1 MGNRTQDGGLLQQ
14 NCRPEWPPWTC
25 VAANVCGLCS
35 TTLWFLVLLPQVWKN
50 FRRKSVVGLS
60 ILWANANF
68 TASLVNLCFV
78 YGYAKIPLY
87 GRINSVYM
95 PILEFT
101 ILVQFWIYG
110 DHYNKRHKIAYLIF
124 CVCMWTT
131 LLSLNL
137 GLKLFPYIQW
147 VAIGLWCVETFP
159 QVFLNFKL
167 RSTMGQSTRSVIIA
181 SIGKMTDFLSTY
193 GLLMPIQYV
202 VMIYFSSSVNYVNVI
217 QVVWFHGRK
226 PNFSRDEPPGTVQ
239 YNEFRDDE
247 VDESSTAETNLLC
260 SSNSGRPSLDF
271 KTKRA
276 IQYSLITLLTCFL
289 GLFAYGIVWAT
300 DSYYAIVAPCTLVA
314 VTGFAFLLY
323 NRAWRS
329 DSVV

>member
-1 MGNRTQDGGLLQQ
+1 
-14 NCRPEWPPWTC
+14 
-25 VAANVCGLCS
+25 
-35 TTLWFLVLLPQVWKN
+35 
-50 FRRKSVVGLS
+50 
-60 ILWANANF
+60 
-68 TASLVNLCFV
+68 
-78 YGYAKIPLY
+78 
-87 GRINSVYM
+87 
-95 PILEFT
+95 
-101 ILVQFWIYG
+101 
-110 DHYNKRHKIAYLIF
+110 
-124 CVCMWTT
+124 
-131 LLSLNL
+131 
-137 GLKLFPYIQW
+137 
-147 VAIGLWCVETFP
+147 
-159 QVFLNFKL
+159 
-167 RSTMGQSTRSVIIA
+167 MGQSTRSVIIA

-276 IQYSLITLLTCFL
+276 IQYSLITLFTCFL

-300 DSYYAIVAPCTLVA
+300 DSHYAIVAPCTLVA

>member
-1 MGNRTQDGGLLQQ
+1 
-14 NCRPEWPPWTC
+14 
-25 VAANVCGLCS
+25 
-35 TTLWFLVLLPQVWKN
+35 
-50 FRRKSVVGLS
+50 
-60 ILWANANF
+60 
-68 TASLVNLCFV
+68 
-78 YGYAKIPLY
+78 
-87 GRINSVYM
+87 
-95 PILEFT
+95 
-101 ILVQFWIYG
+101 
-110 DHYNKRHKIAYLIF
+110 
-124 CVCMWTT
+124 
-131 LLSLNL
+131 
-137 GLKLFPYIQW
+137 
-147 VAIGLWCVETFP
+147 
-159 QVFLNFKL
+159 
-167 RSTMGQSTRSVIIA
+167 MGQSTRSVIIA
-181 SIGKMTDFLSTY
+181 FIGKMTDFLSTY

-260 SSNSGRPSLDF
+260 SSNLGRPSLDF